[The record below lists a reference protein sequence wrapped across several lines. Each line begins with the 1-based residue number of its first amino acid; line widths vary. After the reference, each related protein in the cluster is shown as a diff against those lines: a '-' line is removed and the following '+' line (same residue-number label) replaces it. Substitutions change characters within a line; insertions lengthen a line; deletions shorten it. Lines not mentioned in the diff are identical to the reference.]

1 MLSCGGLTTIH
12 CVRRLFVCACL
23 IQTVYA
29 ASAGSDTPSEFAKCA
44 GLANAAERLKCYDA
58 TADRLRF
65 GLPPPPR
72 EPVTRGEDYG
82 NPPPPRASE
91 VKEITATVVEFSKTP
106 RGRAVFVLDN
116 GQTWR
121 QLDADTAEVREPESG
136 RPMRVSIETGALG
149 SYNLAIE
156 GQAGSVKVRRLK

>member
-1 MLSCGGLTTIH
+1 
-12 CVRRLFVCACL
+12 VRRLIAFACL

-29 ASAGSDTPSEFAKCA
+29 DTPSEFAKCA
-44 GLANAAERLKCYDA
+44 GIENAAERLKCYDA
-58 TADRLRF
+58 TADRLGF

-72 EPVTRGEDYG
+72 EPVTRSEDYG
-82 NPPPPRASE
+82 KPPPPRASE
-91 VKEITATVVEFSKTP
+91 VKELTAMVVEFSKTP

-136 RPMRVSIETGALG
+136 RPMRVSIETGAFG

-156 GQAGSVKVRRLK
+156 GRAGAVKVRRLK

>member
-1 MLSCGGLTTIH
+1 M
-12 CVRRLFVCACL
+12 FACL
-23 IQTVYA
+23 IHTVYA
-29 ASAGSDTPSEFAKCA
+29 ASAGADAPSEFTKCA
-44 GLANAAERLKCYDA
+44 GVASAQERLKCYDA
-58 TADRLRF
+58 TADRLGF

-72 EPVTRGEDYG
+72 EPVTRSEDYG
-82 NPPPPRASE
+82 KPPPPRASE

-121 QLDADTAEVREPESG
+121 QLDADTTEVREPEGG
-136 RPMRVSIETGALG
+136 RPMRVSIETGAFG

-156 GQAGSVKVRRLK
+156 GRVISVKVRRLK